1 VSRSPHVPA
10 ELRGR
15 FFSGVAAVRAGLLTE
30 DQLRGPAWRRL
41 FRGVYASAELPV
53 THALRAR
60 AAALLVVP
68 GAVVTAAA
76 LWQIDLVDPED
87 DVELTVPPGAHPRRV
102 PGLRVRR
109 VHLRPEHV
117 RPRRGVPTTTPLA
130 TAVRLAGCLPLDEG
144 VAAVDR
150 IVHAGIADLD
160 DVRALAA
167 SVRGAD
173 CARARAACALADGL
187 AGSPQET
194 RLRLL
199 FLRAGLPPPVAQCTV
214 RRDGRFVAD
223 VDFGWPEHRVAVEY
237 DGLWHGAP
245 EQFGKDRRRLNRITA
260 AGWRV
265 VFVTAADL
273 HRPDDIVAR
282 VRAELAAGVQLPGF

>member
-1 VSRSPHVPA
+1 VSRPPHVPA

-15 FFSGVAAVRAGLLTE
+15 LFSGPAAVRAGLLTE

-41 FRGVYASAELPV
+41 FRGVYCCAELQV
-53 THALRAR
+53 THAVRAR
-60 AAALLVVP
+60 AAALHVVP
-68 GAVVTAAA
+68 GAVVSGVSAAA
-76 LWQIDLVDPED
+76 LWQIDLAGPED
-87 DVELTVPPGAHPRRV
+87 DVELTVPPGTHPRRV

-109 VHLRPEHV
+109 ALLPPGHV
-117 RPRRGVPTTTPLA
+117 RARRGVPSTTPGA
-130 TAVRLAGCLPLDEG
+130 TAVRLAGYLPLDDA

-150 IVHAGIADLD
+150 IVVAGLADLD

-167 SVRGAD
+167 SVRGAG

-199 FLRAGLPPPVAQCTV
+199 VGRSDLPPPVAQHTV
-214 RRDGRFVAD
+214 RDRHGFVAR
-223 VDFGWPEHRVAVEY
+223 VDLAWPDRRVAVEY
-237 DGLWHGAP
+237 DGLWHGEP
-245 EQFGKDRRRLNRITA
+245 GQFARDRQRLNRLTA

-273 HRPDDIVAR
+273 HRPDELVAR
-282 VRAELAAGVQLPGF
+282 IRAALAG